1 MREILKLVLVRM
13 KGCATADKCRG
24 AVEEVLVL
32 VKETKLERL
41 REELGGDGLE
51 LEQMLRAFVG
61 SAFAVTIIIDV
72 ISKI

>member
-41 REELGGDGLE
+41 REELGVMD
-51 LEQMLRAFVG
+51 
-61 SAFAVTIIIDV
+61 
-72 ISKI
+72 